1 MARWL
6 GVRIGEGGQILDNPV
21 TVFGTEPWLIS
32 LGNHV
37 DVTAG
42 VRFLTHEGGIW
53 VARGLKPE
61 LNMYEKFAPIT
72 VGDNV
77 MIGMRSLIMPG
88 VTIGNNVIIAGHSV
102 VTKDIPSNTIVGGCP
117 AKPIS
122 NFEKFLDK
130 VEEDI
135 VPTKNMSS
143 NEKKKYLMKN
153 NPEWFI

>member
-1 MARWL
+1 
-6 GVRIGEGGQILDNPV
+6 
-21 TVFGTEPWLIS
+21 
-32 LGNHV
+32 
-37 DVTAG
+37 
-42 VRFLTHEGGIW
+42 
-53 VARGLKPE
+53 
-61 LNMYEKFAPIT
+61 
-72 VGDNV
+72 
-77 MIGMRSLIMPG
+77 MPG

>member
-1 MARWL
+1 MRKIKKKKICESIVKKIVQIYLYRIKRDPISLARWL

-61 LNMYEKFAPIT
+61 LNMY
-72 VGDNV
+72 DWY
-77 MIGMRSLIMPG
+77 
-88 VTIGNNVIIAGHSV
+88 
-102 VTKDIPSNTIVGGCP
+102 
-117 AKPIS
+117 
-122 NFEKFLDK
+122 
-130 VEEDI
+130 EEFDYAWCY
-135 VPTKNMSS
+135 NW
-143 NEKKKYLMKN
+143 E
-153 NPEWFI
+153 